1 MRPWF
6 LGGRLIALRKD
17 GDTPSLRKLR
27 PIAIGSGM
35 GCLVSKWKCAADA
48 ASVRFQRLCQP
59 PTARSC
65 ASRPRQQA
73 DGSPWP
79 CQVGGCCKNVS
90 EIASHAISAFL
101 DNHPSFVEVSLHIRN
116 AFYSLSTGM
125 PSSPLLLNLTFLIS
139 FPGALPCMGILLI
152 YSWVNTLALM
162 SLPRSATPLVVL
174 DRVAL

>member
-1 MRPWF
+1 M
-6 LGGRLIALRKD
+6 G
-17 GDTPSLRKLR
+17 R

-116 AFYSLSTGM
+116 AFYSLS
-125 PSSPLLLNLTFLIS
+125 
-139 FPGALPCMGILLI
+139 MGILLI
-152 YSWVNTLALM
+152 YSWVNPLALM
-162 SLPRSATPLVVL
+162 SLPRSATPLV
-174 DRVAL
+174 